1 MSTTVDQSQGPAQ
14 VADSPHRMT
23 SRQRLVLILL
33 LGSQFMLAADF
44 SILNVALPDIGT
56 GLHFSLGSL
65 QWVTTAFSLAAAG
78 FTLLFGRVADLFGRR
93 RLFLTGIAMLTVAS
107 LVGGL
112 AATPAML
119 VTGRVFQ
126 GLATAIVTPAALS
139 LLTTTF
145 PEGPLRAKALGLN
158 GAMLSAGFITGAVL
172 GGVLTD
178 LLSWRWTFFINVP
191 VGAAVF
197 FIGLSVIKESRV
209 RRSARLDLPGA
220 VTVSVGLLALV
231 YGISTAQ
238 QKGWTSARTL
248 LPMLAGAIL
257 LVVFWLIE
265 LRADEPLVSVR
276 VVQRRTVRWGNLGG
290 IVTFT
295 MASSLTFLMTLYL
308 QRVLGYSPLV
318 TGLTFGLLGA
328 AAFAGGTFAPRLI
341 GRVSGPGG
349 LMTGLVIQASA
360 SFLLVFVGDGKS
372 WITLVLVGTA
382 ISGYGHI
389 TAVVSF
395 MVTAT
400 SGLPDEEQ
408 GLATGLATLTQ
419 LVGLTLGVPLLSTIA
434 TAKASRPHPG
444 HSDAWAVLSGVRTA
458 TLVNGSVLIVGALV
472 LALFHL
478 LPRARRTAALEA

>member
-1 MSTTVDQSQGPAQ
+1 MSATVSETPTIAS
-14 VADSPHRMT
+14 VADPPQLRMT
-23 SRQRLVLILL
+23 SRQRLILVLL

-56 GLHFSLGSL
+56 GLGFSIGSL
-65 QWVTTAFSLAAAG
+65 QWVTTAFALAAAG

-93 RLFLTGIAMLTVAS
+93 RLFLTGMGMLTLAS

-112 AATPAML
+112 ATSPEML
-119 VTGRVFQ
+119 LVGRVAQ

-145 PEGPLRAKALGLN
+145 SEGPLRAKALGLN

-197 FIGLSVIKESRV
+197 FIGLSVIQESRGS
-209 RRSARLDLPGA
+209 RTAKLDVPGA
-220 VTVSVGLLALV
+220 VTVSAGLLALV

-238 QKGWTSARTL
+238 EKGWTSAATL
-248 LPMLAGAIL
+248 VPLIAGIALLAL
-257 LVVFWLIE
+257 FWAIE
-265 LRADEPLVSVR
+265 LRTAQPLVSVR
-276 VVQRRTVRWGNLGG
+276 VVRRRTVRWGNFAG

-328 AAFAGGTFAPRLI
+328 AAFVGGTVAPRLI
-341 GRVSGPGG
+341 GKVGGPGG
-349 LMTGLVIQASA
+349 LVVGLTIQASA
-360 SFLLVFVGDGKS
+360 SFMLFFVGDTKS

-382 ISGYGHI
+382 VSGYGHI
-389 TAVVSF
+389 TAVVSY

-408 GLATGLATLTQ
+408 GLATGLTTLTQ
-419 LVGLTLGVPLLSTIA
+419 QVGLTLGVPVLSTIA
-434 TAKASRPHPG
+434 TAHAGEPHPG
-444 HSDAWAVLSGVRTA
+444 RTDAQVVLDGVRTA
-458 TLVNGSVLIVGALV
+458 TLVNGGVL
-472 LALFHL
+472 LAGMIL
-478 LPRARRTAALEA
+478 LAVFFLPKSRRATADA